1 MPIQKCNM
9 PWCPNFVDFSRQ
21 KNAVPFLTWTSCS
34 LSSRL
39 WERDICPSC
48 SYTHKYKK
56 IALILPVL
64 EFTSMRGLSVWWGR
78 MPLNSV
84 QASALR
90 HSQTYLPRRWEVNPR
105 WSFQKGF
112 LNNVRKQPWFT
123 TSTNAVSNQTLFPGT
138 ESVSKIHSPDHNEFA
153 KVPFVT
159 ESLAAVSVTCIMLLS
174 TS

>member
-1 MPIQKCNM
+1 M
-9 PWCPNFVDFSRQ
+9 
-21 KNAVPFLTWTSCS
+21 PFLTWSSCS

-39 WERDICPSC
+39 WERDTCPSC
-48 SYTHKYKK
+48 SYTHLYKK
-56 IALILPVL
+56 IELILPVL

-138 ESVSKIHSPDHNEFA
+138 ESVSKIHTPDHNEYA

-159 ESLAAVSVTCIMLLS
+159 ENLVTVSVTFIMLLS